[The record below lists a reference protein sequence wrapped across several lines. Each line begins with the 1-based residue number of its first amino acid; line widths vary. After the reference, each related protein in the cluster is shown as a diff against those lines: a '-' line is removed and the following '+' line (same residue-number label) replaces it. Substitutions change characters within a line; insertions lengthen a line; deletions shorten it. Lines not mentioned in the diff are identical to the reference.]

1 MALNTRKQRT
11 IKNSIVN
18 IDNVIVNRGFRFK
31 NWIIIARQKLWEREC
46 KLLRQRLEKCDTL
59 MISKI
64 QMFTAEH
71 AGIFD
76 SYNQDAYQ
84 TETTAIHCYQK
95 QLQSQIT
102 NVNSPLIVG
111 YLKSIQ
117 STLMSWDGYHPTKT
131 VIATFRDYFQHCRQW
146 FDGTKI
152 DLMARTLWIPF
163 MNLIGQVSRNS
174 ASQTFHHHASRL
186 QTAYGEYLQSW
197 LLRGLFEAQ
206 IQPNN
211 CKLTWIVPASAYE
224 IFHVQSHPIVPPSNA
239 DASETEDIRTT
250 YLNTIEEQIKSLK
263 HVFNSELSNFY
274 GRKNDI
280 DSVPFGAISNHQAI
294 NANSDLS
301 HHHTSPSPC
310 PKMYLLFFC
319 QSSTDMMAL
328 ASGNIPPNVD
338 VYAFQNN

>member
-1 MALNTRKQRT
+1 MALNTQNQRT

-18 IDNVIVNRGFRFK
+18 IDNVFVHRGFRFT
-31 NWIIIARQKLWEREC
+31 NWIVFARQKLWEREC
-46 KLLRQRLEKCDTL
+46 KLLRQRLVKCDAL
-59 MISKI
+59 FIPKI
-64 QMFTAEH
+64 QMFTAKH
-71 AGIFD
+71 AELFD
-76 SYNQDAYQ
+76 SYNQDAFQ
-84 TETTAIHCYQK
+84 IETTAIRAYQR

-102 NVNSPLIVG
+102 NLNSPLIVR
-111 YLKSIQ
+111 YLESIR
-117 STLMSWDGYHPTKT
+117 STLKHWDGYHPTKK
-131 VIATFRDYFQHCRQW
+131 VILTFREYFQKCRQW
-146 FDGTKI
+146 FDAKKI
-152 DLMARTLWIPF
+152 KIMALTLWIPI
-163 MNLIGQVSRNS
+163 MHLIAEVSRNA
-174 ASQTFHHHASRL
+174 ASQTFDAQASEL
-186 QTAYGEYLQSW
+186 KAVYGDYLQAW

-206 IQPNN
+206 IDPDN
-211 CKLTWIVPASAYE
+211 CKLTWVVPASAYE
-224 IFHVQSHPIVPPSNA
+224 TFHVQSATNIQTN
-239 DASETEDIRTT
+239 ASETEDIRTV
-250 YLNTIEEQIKSLK
+250 YLNTIEDQIKSLK